1 MYFCAFRVQYFSR
14 KGAKLRK
21 VCVVCVWWSH
31 TESTEQHRTLSTYSH
46 VSSRFFLS
54 HECTR
59 IYTNAVRS
67 GIVSRRRRRLSQNNM
82 LSKVSVVFRDFRVD
96 LHQRISVPSL
106 WRVPRRWSGRYRCGC
121 RSRNWRRWWHIPF
134 EGRTWRCRNS
144 RR

>member
-1 MYFCAFRVQYFSR
+1 MFLLSKNLRSTILCISVLSVCNISHAKAQSFAKFAWSACGGLTRNPR
-14 KGAKLRK
+14 K
-21 VCVVCVWWSH
+21 
-31 TESTEQHRTLSTYSH
+31 TQ
-46 VSSRFFLS
+46 
-54 HECTR
+54 
-59 IYTNAVRS
+59 NAVRS
-67 GIVSRRRRRLSQNNM
+67 GIVSRRRLRLSQNNM
-82 LSKVSVVFRDFRVD
+82 RSKVSVVFRDFRVD